1 MSDGTFQYIERA
13 EKKYRER
20 DIDILGNP
28 ITFTTTNHK
37 EIKLRPQLTFVGNLF
52 DIKML
57 LINVSDARQIKVQ
70 FNVECI
76 ELNGYYTSIHPR
88 LMDVQNYN
96 SWDITLPEFDIKDHD
111 SICVNMS
118 IILHNFDAFG
128 IEYKDFKETQK
139 VYTQEIAKPRRS
151 YRIADCLS
159 AFYGVTNG
167 VISIFDSISDILF
180 VLLLMFISE
189 TDVAEKF
196 LVLSIVNLISV
207 AIVIASFMTYTIQF
221 SANLKKIAYFC
232 VFLLLSPVLA
242 FSQWI
247 FAYTK
252 SRHKNKERWTIDVNV
267 DGILLW
273 FLHELDTN
281 KIFLFEAMFESSF
294 QLIIQFLAIFEFES
308 VEQDMY
314 LFVSIGISLVVILS
328 KLFLLSYNV
337 RRKMMLLNIYCY
349 FMDILFSLL
358 LAWML
363 ASFVIHGIFS
373 ITGLYLMAESIIV
386 IPFYCY
392 YVLYL
397 FYGFDKSYLTIPT
410 LVFIWY
416 PIALFSFATFSMYPA
431 ITYLHTNPM
440 EIGQKEQFY
449 RSLYEYCNLSN
460 NQREFDTKLIIINYL
475 CAEAYLRRHENFDVS
490 NVMFGKFAQWLLK
503 VGESNLSNISIEEF
517 HQQSK
522 FNNIYLLN
530 ILHPEYYSLSSLLNV
545 KIFHSVIRMMFLISA
560 LLLDIFHFNT
570 FDHSSVFMKMYEES
584 IVILMVFILVLFV
597 IWCVWIWMES
607 FCSNWNYFC
616 SNMITPKHSYFVLT
630 QTSQQIIYECEQIY
644 MSKQMGANRQVQNV
658 STFAEYESKIKQHDS
673 MTMICIGHL
682 VLIHGS
688 IMCWIIMTYHHCMQH
703 GYFVL
708 CYEVV
713 MIIIVIVLLILEQI
727 HHKLI
732 KQVCEYNG
740 MIVAVCFASYISSII
755 ILIAQYQDCQYQH
768 WYFSIIILQCIG
780 ASCCILM
787 FCKSYVVWLLMIIG
801 VFSVAIF
808 NIAIESYGKL
818 QMSVLLI
825 SNIIFILL
833 TLSFLIWI
841 IHRGIVSS
849 RNRNYYRLLMWCIC
863 CWLFINFVLL
873 TLWATSIYFVNLA
886 QLLYVYYYNQKLFLT
901 DTGKYLYREKLTLFM
916 LCIFG
921 GVFSSI
927 YTIKSGYI
935 TKLCSDSIF
944 VGIQAAQFVII
955 LWILFNIS
963 AHFIDN
969 NIWSTVSFDNPN
981 YTIICVWVF
990 TFMIMCYHI
999 GVLYKVYVGYINNR
1013 NKTVYTT
1020 EKEIRRLQ
1028 ISRKK
1033 WNEYLQF
1040 THRSRQQI

>member
-616 SNMITPKHSYFVLT
+616 SNMIIPKHPKFILSQTEKQLIYQCEKIYMSKQSMVNGKVQNTNCFSQYESKFNQDKSMTKMCIGHLVGIYGSILCWIFVITTKYPNCMKHSYFVFGYELLMVF
-630 QTSQQIIYECEQIY
+630 IIIILLMFEKLRNITN
-644 MSKQMGANRQVQNV
+644 KQM
-658 STFAEYESKIKQHDS
+658 
-673 MTMICIGHL
+673 
-682 VLIHGS
+682 
-688 IMCWIIMTYHHCMQH
+688 
-703 GYFVL
+703 
-708 CYEVV
+708 
-713 MIIIVIVLLILEQI
+713 
-727 HHKLI
+727 
-732 KQVCEYNG
+732 CEYNG
-740 MIVAVCFASYISSII
+740 MVVAVWFATYISGII
-755 ILIAQYQDCQYQH
+755 ILVTEYQSCQYQNM
-768 WYFSIIILQCIG
+768 YFAVTSIQCVG
-780 ASCCILM
+780 VLCCVLM
-787 FCKSYVVWLLMIIG
+787 FCKPYVVWSLMVIGIFFMNGFNIVTMMNFRIG
-801 VFSVAIF
+801 VVDVGVILT
-808 NIAIESYGKL
+808 IL
-818 QMSVLLI
+818 
-825 SNIIFILL
+825 IFIAFYFP
-833 TLSFLIWI
+833 LS
-841 IHRGIVSS
+841 
-849 RNRNYYRLLMWCIC
+849 
-863 CWLFINFVLL
+863 
-873 TLWATSIYFVNLA
+873 A
-886 QLLYVYYYNQKLFLT
+886 
-901 DTGKYLYREKLTLFM
+901 
-916 LCIFG
+916 
-921 GVFSSI
+921 
-927 YTIKSGYI
+927 
-935 TKLCSDSIF
+935 
-944 VGIQAAQFVII
+944 
-955 LWILFNIS
+955 
-963 AHFIDN
+963 
-969 NIWSTVSFDNPN
+969 
-981 YTIICVWVF
+981 
-990 TFMIMCYHI
+990 YHI
-999 GVLYKVYVGYINNR
+999 WKLYARTYRTKIEEVHSCHFLRQRYSSLSLIASISYI
-1013 NKTVYTT
+1013 
-1020 EKEIRRLQ
+1020 I
-1028 ISRKK
+1028 
-1033 WNEYLQF
+1033 QF
-1040 THRSRQQI
+1040 FDLSTWG